1 MSGTALI
8 LRLRRLC
15 ALTLLTSRRAV
26 GDIYHGNLKDN
37 SDYNFLEGTSRHA
50 EVTLAGSVVHL
61 VPACL
66 RRRAAIDFAEL
77 RLQGYAGNGGPSDV
91 FMSLAEPSVSPRA

>member
-15 ALTLLTSRRAV
+15 GLSLLTSRRAV
-26 GDIYHGNLKDN
+26 GDIYHGGLKDN
-37 SDYNFLEGTSRHA
+37 SNYNFLEGTSRHA
-50 EVTLAGSVVHL
+50 EVTLTGSVVHL

-66 RRRAAIDFAEL
+66 PRRAAIGFDEL
-77 RLQGYAGNGGPSDV
+77 RLQGYAGNGGP
-91 FMSLAEPSVSPRA
+91 P